1 MHSGAFKR
9 SISKCG
15 SWLDAKARYLL
26 SLKSNLI
33 NAHRDALKANHLSVN
48 SVAKKKKANKLFLP
62 SGDNLLNFSQAL
74 HHLIT
79 KKWTF
84 ELNTVKDIFPVKVK
98 KIYENSLHLIPSP
111 APSVKIQNMGGKV
124 CLRCKGKTLPQV
136 NFPANGLNFHCEG
149 D

>member
-1 MHSGAFKR
+1 MTLGGTKDEHFSCFYSSCQLR
-9 SISKCG
+9 
-15 SWLDAKARYLL
+15 
-26 SLKSNLI
+26 LKSNLI

-74 HHLIT
+74 HYLIT
-79 KKWTF
+79 RKWTF

-111 APSVKIQNMGGKV
+111 SVKIQCMGGNV
-124 CLRCKGKTLPQV
+124 CFRCKGKTFYIQK
-136 NFPANGLNFHCEG
+136 FG
-149 D
+149 DNTQQCFSSKLSRP

>member
-1 MHSGAFKR
+1 MRLMLFGAPR
-9 SISKCG
+9 H
-15 SWLDAKARYLL
+15 LL

-84 ELNTVKDIFPVKVK
+84 ELNTVKDIFPVKSAK
-98 KIYENSLHLIPSP
+98 TKTWPKLTQISNHFLIIAGFLAQLIKNTFSLTYVSFKCRFFVDFSLT
-111 APSVKIQNMGGKV
+111 K
-124 CLRCKGKTLPQV
+124 L
-136 NFPANGLNFHCEG
+136 
-149 D
+149 

>member
-1 MHSGAFKR
+1 MRVIFQIFFAFSEYMNFRKKNIHTLHCTVQSGAFKR
-9 SISKCG
+9 GISKCG

-79 KKWTF
+79 RKWTF
-84 ELNTVKDIFPVKVK
+84 ELNTDKDKLKPK
-98 KIYENSLHLIPSP
+98 P
-111 APSVKIQNMGGKV
+111 
-124 CLRCKGKTLPQV
+124 KTKNRFFFV
-136 NFPANGLNFHCEG
+136 DISTF
-149 D
+149 